1 MIDKTRVQIRLGRYG
16 TAPATALANP
26 QLHTRAQDY
35 RRGLGM
41 RMIPLDRAD
50 VSRKLPNATYHV
62 SRKVDGEFAV
72 LALDGGEALL
82 VNPGGLVRVGLPA
95 LDEAAKLATTAGLAR
110 GLFAVE
116 LYVARPDGK
125 RSRVHDVGQVARQ
138 PATAAELAT
147 LRLAVFDAIEL
158 DGAPAPA
165 AFDDAWRE
173 IVRIFGAGKAVHPVE
188 SLIAKDA
195 DAVRKAFE
203 QWVLDEGA
211 EGVVARSDVAG
222 WWKIKPRHTLD
233 ACVIGFTEGT
243 DDRAGM
249 LHDLLLALMRKDGT
263 FHILGRVGGG
273 FDDDQRRAF
282 LSDLKDLVVESD
294 YAEVNDHVAYRMV
307 RPEWVIEI
315 SCLDLVSQTTRGAPV
330 NRMVLKFGP
339 PDGAGPKAAAK
350 WEPLRRLPLCAL
362 IAPQFVRRREDKAVV
377 PADLRIEQVADLV
390 EVDLAEK
397 DATGVTLGASKVL
410 RRLVFTKELKGQTMV
425 RKFVLWKTNKDQES
439 PEFPAYVAHFTDFSP
454 NRKDA
459 LQRDVRVSSSR
470 EQIEAL
476 FDGLVAD
483 NVKQGWV
490 AMGGEVVESGTSAP
504 AHESPPAKKR
514 GAKAPVA
521 SAAPEPADV
530 PAVPPVAEPAPTPTR
545 RSRGKAMKAVPVDD
559 AAPAPAVAPAI
570 EAASP
575 REEAPAGS
583 KRGRRA
589 KAADTKPD
597 AGAEPAPKARR
608 RSKAAASG
616 PARSTEK
623 ATTGKAAKGRRA
635 KGR

>member
-95 LDEAAKLATTAGLAR
+95 LDEAAKLATAAGLVR

-173 IVRIFGAGKAVHPVE
+173 IVRIFGTGKTVHPVE

-263 FHILGRVGGG
+263 FHVLGRVGGG

-330 NRMVLKFGP
+330 NRMVLRFGP
-339 PDGAGPKAAAK
+339 PEGAGANAAAK

-377 PADLRIEQVADLV
+377 PSDLRIEQVADLV

-397 DATGVTLGASKVL
+397 DATGVTLGASTVL

-490 AMGGEVVESGTSAP
+490 AVGGDVAASGTAAP
-504 AHESPPAKKR
+504 AREPPPAKKR
-514 GAKAPVA
+514 GAKAPVE
-521 SAAPEPADV
+521 SAAGEPADV
-530 PAVPPVAEPAPTPTR
+530 PAIAPVADPAPTQTRRSRSKAVKAAPVAEPAP
-545 RSRGKAMKAVPVDD
+545 
-559 AAPAPAVAPAI
+559 
-570 EAASP
+570 P
-575 REEAPAGS
+575 REEAPAAP

-589 KAADTKPD
+589 KSADTKSEPS
-597 AGAEPAPKARR
+597 AEPAPKAGRG
-608 RSKAAASG
+608 SKAAPRA
-616 PARSTEK
+616 PARATAK
-623 ATTGKAAKGRRA
+623 ATTGKATKGRRT